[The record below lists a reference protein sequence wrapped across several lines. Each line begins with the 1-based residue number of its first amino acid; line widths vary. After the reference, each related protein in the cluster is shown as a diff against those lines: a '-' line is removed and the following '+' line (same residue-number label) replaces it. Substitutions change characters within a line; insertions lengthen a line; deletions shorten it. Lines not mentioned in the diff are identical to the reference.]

1 MSLMENMGLVNK
13 DKDRTIKQIPVN
25 LLVENP
31 DNFYIVGDVEELKK
45 TRLSPPAASVRT

>member
-25 LLVENP
+25 MLVEK
-31 DNFYIVGDVEELKK
+31 DRK
-45 TRLSPPAASVRT
+45 SVV